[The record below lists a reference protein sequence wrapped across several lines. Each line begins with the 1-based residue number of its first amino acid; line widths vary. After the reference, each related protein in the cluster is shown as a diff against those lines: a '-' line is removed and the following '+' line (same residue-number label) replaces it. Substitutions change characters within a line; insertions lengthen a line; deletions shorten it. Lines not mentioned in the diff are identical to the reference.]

1 LNGSPH
7 PVDNVR
13 DIDYA
18 RFFVILVTQGKQCCT
33 GYGVAVRQVMRN
45 KNQVKILAT
54 FTTPAPG
61 QAVSDTLTDPYHAIS
76 IEKVGTWGQKIH
88 FDLVVDDKVVAE
100 TDHVIP

>member
-1 LNGSPH
+1 LAGTSLSFATIAQGEHLSANFYPDALKVIIIANDGEIEAALRQATGDSPRLNGSPH

-45 KNQVKILAT
+45 KNQVRILAT
-54 FTTPAPG
+54 
-61 QAVSDTLTDPYHAIS
+61 
-76 IEKVGTWGQKIH
+76 
-88 FDLVVDDKVVAE
+88 
-100 TDHVIP
+100 